1 MAQSVFKILQVNPIL
16 IVDDDQPTQQLLQA
30 LMRRNGYSCRLAA
43 NGAEALRVLNEE
55 PVSLVILDLMMP
67 QVDGQAVIDFLTSAK
82 SAIPVV
88 VCTAAGARRTDG
100 IRNDVVKAIIRKPF
114 DIDQL
119 TQVVSALLSGHNPGA
134 AGMTT

>member
-1 MAQSVFKILQVNPIL
+1 
-16 IVDDDQPTQQLLQA
+16 
-30 LMRRNGYSCRLAA
+30 MRRNGYSCRLAA

-82 SAIPVV
+82 STIPVV